1 MTTGE
6 APIIGL
12 APWLE
17 TPPGQYLL
25 AWEQAQLDEAVA
37 DLFGFM
43 PCRWGCP
50 TWRRCGP
57 TACPTAGWPAAPGPR
72 IEAGSAH
79 ALCCE
84 PEYLPFADQSL
95 DLVVLP
101 HTLERAADPH
111 RSLAEVERVLRPE
124 GRVVIVG
131 LNPVSLWG
139 LRQRGGGWRAGPG
152 CGVSSPAICRRV
164 RSGSAT
170 GGCGIGCAC

>member
-1 MTTGE
+1 MGLPHLE
-6 APIIGL
+6 ALRANRMPNRWL
-12 APWLE
+12 A
-17 TPPGQYLL
+17 
-25 AWEQAQLDEAVA
+25 
-37 DLFGFM
+37 
-43 PCRWGCP
+43 
-50 TWRRCGP
+50 CG
-57 TACPTAGWPAAPGPR
+57 AGAEDSRPA
-72 IEAGSAH
+72 AH

-101 HTLERAADPH
+101 HTLERAEDPH

-152 CGVSSPAICRRV
+152 CGASSPAICRRV